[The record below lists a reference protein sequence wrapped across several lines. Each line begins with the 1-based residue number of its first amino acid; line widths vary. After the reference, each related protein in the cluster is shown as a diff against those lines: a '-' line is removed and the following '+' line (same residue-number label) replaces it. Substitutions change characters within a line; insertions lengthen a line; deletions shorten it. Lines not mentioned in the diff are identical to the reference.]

1 MPNNPRAGG
10 VSRRIEGDERSELKS
25 AMNELVIPDGMGII
39 VRTAGVGRTAEE
51 LQWDLDYQV
60 KIWEAIQ
67 SAGNNAS
74 APALI
79 YQESNVIVRA
89 LRDYFRSD
97 IGEILVDEPE
107 VFEQAKTFMS
117 QYMPQNLR
125 KLKLYTEDVPLF
137 NRYQIE
143 GQIESAFQREVRLPS
158 GGAPPQP
165 ILRHATRSDAS

>member
-10 VSRRIEGDERSELKS
+10 VSRRIEGEERSDLKA
-25 AMNELVIPDGMGII
+25 AMNDLVIPDGMGII
-39 VRTAGVGRTAEE
+39 VRTAGVGRSTEE

-67 SAGNNAS
+67 DAGGKA
-74 APALI
+74 APSSLI

-107 VFEQAKTFMS
+107 VFTQAQTFMS

-125 KLKLYTEDVPLF
+125 KLKMYTEDVPLF

-143 GQIESAFQREVRLPS
+143 GQIESALGPCNKRQR
-158 GGAPPQP
+158 
-165 ILRHATRSDAS
+165 H

>member
-1 MPNNPRAGG
+1 
-10 VSRRIEGDERSELKS
+10 
-25 AMNELVIPDGMGII
+25 MNDLVIPDGMGII
-39 VRTAGVGRTAEE
+39 VRTAGVGRSTEE

-67 SAGNNAS
+67 SADEKS
-74 APALI
+74 KPSTLI

-107 VFEQAKTFMS
+107 VYAQAQTFMS

-125 KLKLYTEDVPLF
+125 KLLSLIHISEP
-137 NRYQIE
+137 
-143 GQIESAFQREVRLPS
+143 
-158 GGAPPQP
+158 
-165 ILRHATRSDAS
+165 TRPY